1 MAIIFLILYWIIIGI
16 LLVTSIMV
24 AYHIWIYYLNRK
36 LAILTIAIFSLMSLF
51 LFLVNIVLF
60 FKIDWSFLALF
71 FQNAIL

>member
-1 MAIIFLILYWIIIGI
+1 
-16 LLVTSIMV
+16 MV